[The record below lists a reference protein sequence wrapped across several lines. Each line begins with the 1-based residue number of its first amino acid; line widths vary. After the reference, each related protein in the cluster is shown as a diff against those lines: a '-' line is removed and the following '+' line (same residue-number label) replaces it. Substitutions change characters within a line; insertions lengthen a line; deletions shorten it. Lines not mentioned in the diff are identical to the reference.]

1 MSDEYDFLFEDIDE
15 PTSETL
21 AASAPDVTAERERA
35 AQKAAEAQEKALQ
48 TEVERYLSLLP
59 AIEQA
64 RPLPAQTRPQE
75 DQVERLSGA
84 DWVADR
90 LHKTVSLAAPAGT
103 QITTGVVGATVAATV
118 QPPAG
123 AKGKPVASAML
134 AAIEAAG
141 NLGSFE
147 VKRAGGSA
155 FTLRRDGVG
164 QTVDAWASHGS
175 KAGRFYSDSIS
186 RAAVWDAAGLSVPGS
201 VKGKKKRPKCTEFSE
216 DSRGGNVTL
225 ELPGGLT
232 IANVERARAALRQ
245 SLNAPALEVTARG
258 VFPVL
263 HLNTK
268 AVTKELPAVNPLR
281 PEMLVRPQTEA
292 ERYAA
297 AGDFVIPVGV
307 RMDEE
312 TGQPV
317 PILVNQDRVPHLAV
331 FGGTGSGKTVLLS
344 QMVKAAVL
352 QGATVVLWDEKAGKD
367 LRELAFDRTL
377 PGVVHYAAGSQAVL
391 HRTIQWVRFEFE
403 KRKAIAQQLAY
414 QGITY
419 RPTPLLLVSD
429 EFPAWMVDLKQA
441 KGDSE
446 KAALRTEAHLN
457 FIASQARELR
467 VFFITAGQFAYTEG
481 YSGQIRTNTS
491 TLISLGVMKP
501 INLQN
506 LFNADTRPRVAEL
519 AATIGPKTKGV
530 GVIVD
535 ADTNKAE
542 LFRGFFNPDG
552 PDADRFDAAVRQAP
566 KQRRWAYRLP
576 RGDEPG
582 AGGTWMQWHPLS
594 EPSSDSLAARW
605 LDDEQGRP
613 IPEAVVDDPTD
624 RGYRPGSSPLPK
636 THLI

>member
-1 MSDEYDFLFEDIDE
+1 MDDDWLFGPGVDDDAPE
-15 PTSETL
+15 PNDTDAD
-21 AASAPDVTAERERA
+21 AAAALQRTA
-35 AQKAAEAQEKALQ
+35 AQAEAQERALAA
-48 TEVERYLSLLP
+48 EVDRYIELLP
-59 AIEQA
+59 AIEA
-64 RPLPAQTRPQE
+64 AKPLPPQSDRPK
-75 DQVERLSGA
+75 VESLTGA
-84 DWVADR
+84 AWLADR
-90 LHKTVSLAAPAGT
+90 LFKVLDAVRPADT
-103 QITTGVVGATVAATV
+103 FITAGMAEDGAGVAATV
-118 QPPAG
+118 CPPAG
-123 AKGKPVASAML
+123 AKGKPIAEDML
-134 AAIEAAG
+134 AAIAAAG
-141 NLGSFE
+141 NLGVFE
-147 VKRAGGSA
+147 IERTGDNA
-155 FTLRRDGVG
+155 FTLRRDGISG
-164 QTVDAWASHGS
+164 ATDAWTAHGQ
-175 KAGRFYSDSIS
+175 KAGRFHDDRDS
-186 RAAVWDAAGLSVPGS
+186 RKAVWDAAGLSVPGS
-201 VKGKKKRPKCTEFSE
+201 EKGMRKRPKIHEFGE
-216 DSRGGNVTL
+216 DKRGGTAEL
-225 ELPGGLT
+225 ELPDGLT
-232 IANVERARAALRQ
+232 IAHVRKARAALRQ
-245 SLNAPALEVTARG
+245 SLNAPALEVGERG
-258 VFPVL
+258 VHPVL

-268 AVTKELPAVNPLR
+268 AVSRELPMVNPLR
-281 PEMLVRPQTEA
+281 PEMLVRPRSEA

-297 AGDFVIPVGV
+297 ASDFVIPVGV
-307 RMDEE
+307 RISEE
-312 TGQPV
+312 SGQLV
-317 PILVNQDRVPHLAV
+317 PILINQDKVPHLAV

-352 QGATVVLWDEKAGKD
+352 QGATVVLWDQKAGKD

-467 VFFITAGQFAYTEG
+467 VFYITAGQFAYTEG

-506 LFNADTRPRVAEL
+506 LFNADARPRVAEL

-552 PDADRFDAAVRQAP
+552 PDADRFDTAVRQAP
-566 KQRRWAYRLP
+566 KQRRWAYQLP
-576 RGDEPG
+576 RGAEPG
-582 AGGTWMQWHPLS
+582 ADGTWQSWTPVS
-594 EPSSDSLAARW
+594 EPSSDDLPARW
-605 LDDEQGRP
+605 LDDESGRP

-624 RGYRPGSSPLPK
+624 LGYRPGSRPLPK

>member
-1 MSDEYDFLFEDIDE
+1 MSDETFQLLFGGGGDE
-15 PTSETL
+15 TKTI
-21 AASAPDVTAERERA
+21 TAEQSVDA
-35 AQKAAEAQEKALQ
+35 DAQKVVAAHAEAQEAALQ
-48 TEVERYLSLLP
+48 AEVERYIDLLP
-59 AIEQA
+59 EIESA
-64 RPLPAQTRPQE
+64 RPLPAQTVTQE
-75 DQVERLSGA
+75 PETERLSGA
-84 DWVADR
+84 AWILDR
-90 LHKTVSLAAPAGT
+90 LRAVITPLAPVGT
-103 QITTGVVGATVAATV
+103 TISGGVVGETVAASV
-118 QPPAG
+118 IPPAG
-123 AKGKPVASAML
+123 MRGKPIAEGML
-134 AAIEAAG
+134 AAIAAAG
-141 NLGSFE
+141 NLGTFSA
-147 VKRAGGSA
+147 VRAGGNV

-164 QTVDAWASHGS
+164 ATTDAWTAHGQKAS
-175 KAGRFYSDSIS
+175 RFYSDPDS
-186 RAAVWDAAGLSVPGS
+186 RAQVWDAAGLSVPGS
-201 VKGKKKRPKCTEFSE
+201 AKGKRRRPKCTEFSE
-216 DSRGGNVTL
+216 DSRGGTV
-225 ELPGGLT
+225 ELRLPDGLT
-232 IANVERARAALRQ
+232 IERVRKARASLRQ
-245 SLNAPALEVTARG
+245 SLNAPDLEIGERG
-258 VFPVL
+258 VHPVL

-268 AVTKELPAVNPLR
+268 AVTRELPAVNPLR
-281 PEMLVRPQTEA
+281 PEMLVRPRTEA

-307 RMDEE
+307 RIDEE
-312 TGQPV
+312 SGQPV
-317 PILVNQDRVPHLAV
+317 PILINQDRVPHLAV

-352 QGATVVLWDEKAGKD
+352 QGATVVLWDQKAGND
-367 LRELAFDRTL
+367 LRRLAFDRTL

-506 LFNADTRPRVAEL
+506 LFNADARPRVSEL

-552 PDADRFDAAVRQAP
+552 SDADRFDAAVRQAP

-582 AGGTWMQWHPLS
+582 ADGTWQAWNPVS
-594 EPSSDSLAARW
+594 EPSSDSLPARW
-605 LDDEQGRP
+605 LDDERRRP

-624 RGYRPGSSPLPK
+624 RGYRPGSRPLPK

>member
-1 MSDEYDFLFEDIDE
+1 MSDDTFNLLFGGNADE
-15 PTSETL
+15 TG
-21 AASAPDVTAERERA
+21 AATEQADAAAA
-35 AQKAAEAQEKALQ
+35 AQKAAAEAQEKAL
-48 TEVERYLSLLP
+48 TAEVDRYIALLP
-59 AIEQA
+59 EIEQA
-64 RPLPAQTRPQE
+64 RTLPAQTSTGEDRPEQ
-75 DQVERLSGA
+75 LSGA
-84 DWVADR
+84 AWILDR
-90 LHKTVSLAAPAGT
+90 LR
-103 QITTGVVGATVAATV
+103 ATVVAVAPVGTTIKGGIVGETVAVTV

-123 AKGKPVASAML
+123 MRGKPVAEAMISAV
-134 AAIEAAG
+134 EAAG
-141 NLGSFE
+141 NLGSFT
-147 VKRAGGSA
+147 VVRAGGNV
-155 FTLRRDGVG
+155 FTLRRDDVGV
-164 QTVDAWASHGS
+164 TVDAWSSHS
-175 KAGRFYSDSIS
+175 QKAGRFHADPTS
-186 RAAVWDAAGLSVPGS
+186 RAAVWDAAGLSVPGTE
-201 VKGKKKRPKCTEFSE
+201 KGKKRRPKCFEFSE
-216 DSRGGNVTL
+216 DQRGGIVEL
-225 ELPGGLT
+225 ELPDGLT
-232 IANVERARAALRQ
+232 IEHVRKARASLRQ
-245 SLNAPALEVTARG
+245 SLNAPDLEVGERG
-258 VFPVL
+258 VHPVL
-263 HLNTK
+263 SLNTK
-268 AVTKELPAVNPLR
+268 AITRELPAVNPLR
-281 PEMLVRPQTEA
+281 PEMLVRPRTEA

-297 AGDFVIPVGV
+297 AVDFVIPVGV
-307 RMDEE
+307 RIDEE
-312 TGQPV
+312 SGQPV
-317 PILVNQDRVPHLAV
+317 PILINQDRLPHLAV

-352 QGATVVLWDEKAGKD
+352 QGATVVLWDQKAGKD

-391 HRTIQWVRFEFE
+391 HRTLQWVRFEFE

-414 QGITY
+414 QGIAY

-506 LFNADTRPRVAEL
+506 LFNADARPRVSEL

-582 AGGTWMQWHPLS
+582 ADGSWQSWNPVS
-594 EPSSDSLAARW
+594 DPSSDSLPARW

-613 IPEAVVDDPTD
+613 IPEAVIDDPTN
-624 RGYRPGSSPLPK
+624 RGYRPGSRPLPK